1 MKRDTAIER
10 VSNALRAEGGRAS
23 TQRLC
28 EVLPGMDRGLVL
40 MALAHLKRRELVDS
54 DYAPR
59 KQPPCGW
66 TYWFTPAKK
75 VHRGSRFKAAVS
87 NGYTRLVVEYLDAA
101 GGEAPIDAW
110 LAWSAQITHRV
121 RLHSGVHSLRRR
133 GLIEVAKTY
142 VRLTDTGRQAL
153 ALGRTVAPIAPTIAD
168 FEDIAEPET
177 RSTDPEACVARAE
190 KLWPKLMRGRRY
202 EDIPAHLIRPQRVL
216 RWTPPL
222 QERSMTGSS
231 GAMLAET
238 RDATGGT
245 P

>member
-1 MKRDTAIER
+1 VKRDTAIER

-28 EVLPGMDRGLVL
+28 EVLLGMDKGLVL
-40 MALAHLKRRELVDS
+40 MALAHLKRRDLVDS
-54 DYAPR
+54 DYSPR
-59 KQPPCGW
+59 RRPPCGW
-66 TYWFTPAKK
+66 TYWFSPAKK

-87 NGYTRLVVEYLDAA
+87 NGYTRLIVEYLDSV
-101 GGEAPIDAW
+101 GGEATVEAW
-110 LAWSAQITHRV
+110 LSWGAQITHRV

-133 GLIEVAKTY
+133 GLIEVGETR
-142 VRLTDTGRQAL
+142 VRLTDAGRQAL

-168 FEDIAEPET
+168 FEDIVEPET

-202 EDIPAHLIRPQRVL
+202 EDIPAHLIRPQRLL

-222 QERSMTGSS
+222 VERSMTGSS
-231 GAMLAET
+231 GAMLAEN
-238 RDATGGT
+238 RSSEGGS